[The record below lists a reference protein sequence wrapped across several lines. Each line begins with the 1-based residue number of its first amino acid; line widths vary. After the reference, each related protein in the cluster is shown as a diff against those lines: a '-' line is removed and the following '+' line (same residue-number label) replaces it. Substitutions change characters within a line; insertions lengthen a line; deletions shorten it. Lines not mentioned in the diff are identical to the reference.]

1 MNIKPPDKVLKVPVT
16 TWLAQSDYDKFRVLA
31 EDNKVSVAAY
41 LRAVVNDVLVD
52 EEVRGSVSNIIG
64 TKS

>member
-16 TWLAQSDYDKFRVLA
+16 TWLSQADYDRFRVLA
-31 EDNKVSVAAY
+31 VDNKVSVAAY

-52 EEVRGSVSNIIG
+52 EEVRESVSNIIG
-64 TKS
+64 IKS

>member
-16 TWLAQSDYDKFRVLA
+16 TWLSQSDYDKFRVLA